1 VYGTSI
7 QLPLLVGI
15 GFVAV
20 HPMTER
26 PKTTDS
32 LDVKAIVESLRK
44 KGYDV
49 GQPLGTGVSAVVY
62 AGVRTADGLKW
73 VA

>member
-1 VYGTSI
+1 
-7 QLPLLVGI
+7 
-15 GFVAV
+15 
-20 HPMTER
+20 MTER